1 MDRKGLVEECLKKFK
16 SLEDDYLH
24 TAVIIAGDKDS
35 QVVLSTWTTLP
46 LTSKNPTVDPPAN
59 EREAWDWLW
68 TSVQINWAMFAER
81 TGMNTAL
88 VQKVFEPLRANRLV
102 YPDGSAAD
110 HALGILKAEVVK
122 AVKAATKKAAPKT

>member
-1 MDRKGLVEECLKKFK
+1 MDRTGLVEEHLKKFK
-16 SLEDDYLH
+16 AQEDGYLH

-46 LTSKNPTVDPPAN
+46 LTTKNPTDDPPSD
-59 EREAWDWLW
+59 ERKAWDWLW
-68 TSVQINWAMFAER
+68 TSVQINWALFAER

-102 YPDGSAAD
+102 YPDGSAAE
-110 HALGILKAEVVK
+110 HALGVLKAEVMK
-122 AVKAATKKAAPKT
+122 AVKAATKKTAPKS